1 MRFKLLIFSLIL
13 MTPFLGKNIGHVLV
27 INNFSM
33 YIESITNDSI
43 ESSNTFDVELFVLES
58 FKKYNKKIKIKTVK
72 KFIEVC
78 DSFKIDKNIQTLTAQ
93 ICLESGA
100 KQMINGKTI
109 ESSGNALGI
118 SQVTPYTAYLY
129 FKNIISKDDKLLNQ
143 LGGTDYKNILL
154 TKNRKLRRKKVQK
167 WLSNETN
174 NLIMYGYLMKHSIV
188 KYGGIKNS
196 LVVYSKGPY
205 FLRKSL
211 KSNIELDSLHYISS
225 IKRIEKSLKTLIN

>member
-1 MRFKLLIFSLIL
+1 MRFKILVFSVII
-13 MTPFLGKNIGHVLV
+13 MTPFLGNNLDNISFIKDVYYL
-27 INNFSM
+27 NNLDKKDN
-33 YIESITNDSI
+33 IEI
-43 ESSNTFDVELFVLES
+43 FDVNSYVLES

-78 DSFKIDKNIQTLTAQ
+78 DSFNIDKNIKTLTAQ

-100 KQMINGKTI
+100 KQTLNGKTL

-129 FKNIISKDDKLLNQ
+129 FKNVISKNDKLLNQ
-143 LGGTDYKNILL
+143 LGGSDYKNILN
-154 TKNRKLRRKKVQK
+154 TNDSKLRRKKVQK

-174 NLIMYGYLMKHSIV
+174 NLIMYGYLMSRGIF
-188 KYGGIKNS
+188 KYGGLKNS

-211 KSNIELDSLHYISS
+211 KSNVKLDTLHYISS
-225 IKRIEKSLKTLIN
+225 IRKIEKTLTD